1 MSKAAATQ
9 LCKLSQ
15 NLPKT
20 TKGAIGAGKQWEQK
34 INNLQLLHARLQT
47 AACAAPMEDQ
57 PAIDVLVTFVGNKI
71 NSYVNKLSAMT
82 QKAIPEAAASMYAA
96 GHIKQTIDVFAA
108 AKASDAT
115 TRFCLHLT
123 GADSGDGQ
131 LKTIIPECA
140 EEVNFDGT
148 QTKLEPEFDYANSD
162 ESDAVHTTQNTNAKS
177 CQLTDTDS
185 GKGYTAGAATDGSG
199 ISWAGELFKVSTT
212 EPTMPSIKRATDET
226 AMTVPK
232 IMRDAAKHNAELT
245 KCEQAPAIPLSENNF
260 DAWKDDSALHDAV
273 EAAHLPQAQI
283 TKLPAGTSKEE
294 LRKKLVEDTQA
305 EFNSNIWNK
314 LKEYSV
320 QKADANEIKT
330 KTLKELSTKTEL
342 EEALARFQQKR
353 RQETTK
359 LIEEAQ
365 IRKQMPKEKQKETDA
380 TCEKK
385 GT

>member
-1 MSKAAATQ
+1 
-9 LCKLSQ
+9 
-15 NLPKT
+15 
-20 TKGAIGAGKQWEQK
+20 
-34 INNLQLLHARLQT
+34 
-47 AACAAPMEDQ
+47 
-57 PAIDVLVTFVGNKI
+57 
-71 NSYVNKLSAMT
+71 
-82 QKAIPEAAASMYAA
+82 MYAA

-123 GADSGDGQ
+123 GADSGAGQ
-131 LKTIIPECA
+131 LNTLLPECT

-162 ESDAVHTTQNTNAKS
+162 ETDTVNTAQKTPQS
-177 CQLTDTDS
+177 CQLTSTDS
-185 GKGYTAGAATDGSG
+185 DKGYTKGAATDGTT
-199 ISWAGELFKVSTT
+199 ISWAGGLFKVSRTA
-212 EPTMPSIKRATDET
+212 PTMPSIKKAKDANTGG
-226 AMTVPK
+226 VPQ
-232 IMRDAAKHNAELT
+232 IVVIAAKHNAELT

-305 EFNSNIWNK
+305 EFNTNILNK

-330 KTLKELSTKTEL
+330 KTLKELNTKTEL
-342 EEALARFQQKR
+342 EEALARCQQKR

-359 LIEEAQ
+359 LIEEAK
-365 IRKQMPKEKQKETDA
+365 IRKQMPKEKQKETDV